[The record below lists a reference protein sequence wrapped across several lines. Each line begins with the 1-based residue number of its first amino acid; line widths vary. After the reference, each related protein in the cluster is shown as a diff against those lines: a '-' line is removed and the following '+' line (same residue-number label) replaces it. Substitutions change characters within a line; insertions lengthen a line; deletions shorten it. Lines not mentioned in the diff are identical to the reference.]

1 MVVHLSVAAGPA
13 TDVQQHGGHQTAQQ
27 QAAKGAVPP
36 VAPPPAA
43 AAAAAGPAAGAA
55 MRPIPAPRGYRSL
68 MQFGQINEVY
78 YSK

>member
-13 TDVQQHGGHQTAQQ
+13 TDVQQHGGHQAAQ

-43 AAAAAGPAAGAA
+43 AAAAGGPAAGATV
-55 MRPIPAPRGYRSL
+55 RPIPAPRGYRSL
-68 MQFGQINEVY
+68 MQFGQVNEVY
-78 YSK
+78 HSK